1 MILLLLFSM
10 VKFARYLYTVNTIMN
25 LRPSHY
31 ALVLALTLLLPS
43 CTMLGGTEI
52 MIIALVVLLMFGGAK
67 LPKLMRGMGSGI
79 TEFKKGLKDG
89 DVDGD
94 SDGDDDQDKDASAE
108 G

>member
-1 MILLLLFSM
+1 MH
-10 VKFARYLYTVNTIMN
+10 TIMN

-43 CTMLGGTEI
+43 CTMPGGGEL
-52 MIIALVVLLMFGGAK
+52 MIVALVVLLMFGGAK

-89 DVDGD
+89 DVDSDSDGD
-94 SDGDDDQDKDASAE
+94 SDGDGNQDKDASAE

>member
-1 MILLLLFSM
+1 MPGGGELMI
-10 VKFARYLYTVNTIMN
+10 V
-25 LRPSHY
+25 
-31 ALVLALTLLLPS
+31 
-43 CTMLGGTEI
+43 
-52 MIIALVVLLMFGGAK
+52 ALVVLLMFGGAK

-94 SDGDDDQDKDASAE
+94 PDGDSDGDDDQDKDMSAK